1 MDYRGVLLVGMLSA
15 AALVAA
21 ATSCSAPDPGQV
33 TFIERP
39 RGSTGDLTSGGS
51 SNGGVEAGVMVGTSS
66 GEAGVEG
73 GGSSG
78 TTADPVF
85 GTTTF
90 MLGAPGQGAP
100 AKSANPAHGGD
111 SSGKNC
117 IVTGCHLDQWGF
129 GGTLYTDAAGTARV
143 KDAEI
148 RISRPDGTEFQKTYS
163 DVDGNF
169 WIAGLG
175 MPIPAGS
182 RVGVRT
188 ADGKKMNM
196 GGSIGPGQAGCSQG
210 GGCHGKLT
218 TPPGTQG
225 LVYVK

>member
-15 AALVAA
+15 AALVGA

-39 RGSTGDLTSGGS
+39 RGSGGELSSGGT
-51 SNGGVEAGVMVGTSS
+51 SNGGVEG
-66 GEAGVEG
+66 GVEG
-73 GGSSG
+73 GPVNEAGTDGGSSG
-78 TTADPVF
+78 TAADPVF

-100 AKSANPAHGGD
+100 AKAANPAHGGD

-196 GGSIGPGQAGCSQG
+196 AGSIGPGQAGCSQG
-210 GGCHGKLT
+210 GTCHGKLT